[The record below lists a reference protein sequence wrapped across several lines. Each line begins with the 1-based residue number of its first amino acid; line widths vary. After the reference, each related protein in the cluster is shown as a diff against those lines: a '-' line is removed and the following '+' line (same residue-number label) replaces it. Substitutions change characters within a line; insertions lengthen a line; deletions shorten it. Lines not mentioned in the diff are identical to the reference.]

1 MRRFFVLAIEVV
13 FQTAKFVISTEE
25 KSHKAETYST
35 SRSGCDFSSE
45 MTQFDCRLFCK
56 ILYSYSPNEY
66 KIRPKQMENITV
78 IIMLLFGVAFLSLL
92 SKKYNFPVPIVLVL
106 CGVTISIIPGLP
118 VIALNPE
125 VVFIIFL
132 PPLLYHAAWY
142 TSWSEF
148 KQTIRPIT
156 LAAVGLVLFTTVS
169 VAIAVHYLIVDISWP
184 LAFLLGAIVSPP
196 DAVSATAIT
205 KGLGLHPRLI
215 AILEGESLLND
226 ASGLVAYKYALTA
239 ITAGNFVLWQAGLN
253 FFIMSTLGIAIGLVV
268 GYAMSIIHKK
278 FVCDDVIEATL
289 TLLTPFASYLIAE
302 HFECSGV
309 LAVVTTGLFLSARS
323 GTIFTHESRIMTNT
337 IWSVLTNILNG
348 LIFIL
353 IGLQLRQIISGI
365 GDYSGMSLFIWG
377 ASVSLVVI
385 LVRFLWVVPATLV
398 PRFLSKKIRE
408 KEEFD
413 YRNMIIF
420 GWSGMR
426 GVVSMAAALALP
438 LTINND
444 TEVFPLRNLII
455 YLVFCVILSTL
466 VIQGLT
472 LPWVIKKLKIERYS
486 ILAEE
491 YEIRNVIVSETIAHI
506 EDNFSLLN
514 DDLLH
519 NIKSKYEVKFN
530 RLQKTELPANFFG
543 KGNIMGGEIFNDFT
557 KIQIDLLNVERSK
570 LETMHKSGSVNEEI
584 FRKIE
589 KELDLEETRL
599 WMEMYED

>member
-1 MRRFFVLAIEVV
+1 
-13 FQTAKFVISTEE
+13 
-25 KSHKAETYST
+25 
-35 SRSGCDFSSE
+35 
-45 MTQFDCRLFCK
+45 
-56 ILYSYSPNEY
+56 
-66 KIRPKQMENITV
+66 MENITV
-78 IIMLLFGVAFLSLL
+78 IIMLLFGVAFLSLV
-92 SKKYNFPVPIVLVL
+92 SKKYNFPIPIVLVL
-106 CGVTISIIPGLP
+106 CGVVISIVPGLP
-118 VIALNPE
+118 VIALSPE

-142 TSWSEF
+142 TSWSDF

-156 LAAVGLVLFTTVS
+156 LAAVGLVLFTTVA
-169 VAIAVHYLIVDISWP
+169 VAIAAHLLIDDISWP

-196 DAVSATAIT
+196 DAVSATSIT

-215 AILEGESLLND
+215 AILEGESLVND

-253 FFIMSTLGIAIGLVV
+253 FVVMSVAGIAIGLAV
-268 GYAMSIIHKK
+268 GYIMCYIHRR
-278 FVCDDVIEATL
+278 FVCDEVIEATL

-309 LAVVTTGLFLSARS
+309 LAVVATGLYLSARS
-323 GTIFTHESRIMTNT
+323 GTIFTHESRIMAGT

-353 IGLQLRQIISGI
+353 IGLQLRQIIAGI
-365 GDYSGMSLFIWG
+365 GDYSGWSLFVWG
-377 ASVSLVVI
+377 ASISVVVI
-385 LVRFLWVVPATLV
+385 LVRFLWVVPATLL
-398 PRFLSKKIRE
+398 PRMLSKRIRL

-438 LTINND
+438 LMMNKT
-444 TEVFPLRNLII
+444 TEFPLRNLII

-472 LPWVIKKLKIERYS
+472 LPWLIKKLKVQPYS

-491 YEIRNVIVSETIAHI
+491 YEIRNTIVSQTITHI

-543 KGNIMGGEIFNDFT
+543 KGNVLGGEIFNDFT
-557 KIQIDLLNVERSK
+557 KLQIDLLNVERAK
-570 LETMHKSGSVNEEI
+570 LELMHKTGSVHEEI

-599 WMEMYED
+599 WMEMYEE

>member
-1 MRRFFVLAIEVV
+1 
-13 FQTAKFVISTEE
+13 
-25 KSHKAETYST
+25 
-35 SRSGCDFSSE
+35 
-45 MTQFDCRLFCK
+45 
-56 ILYSYSPNEY
+56 
-66 KIRPKQMENITV
+66 MENITV

-92 SKKYNFPVPIVLVL
+92 SKKYNFPIPIVLVL
-106 CGVTISIIPGLP
+106 CGVIISIVPGLP
-118 VIALNPE
+118 VIALNPD

-142 TSWSEF
+142 TSWSDF

-156 LAAVGLVLFTTVS
+156 LAAVGLVLFTT
-169 VAIAVHYLIVDISWP
+169 IAVAFAAHLLIDDISWP

-196 DAVSATAIT
+196 DAVSATSIT
-205 KGLGLHPRLI
+205 KGLGLHPRLT
-215 AILEGESLLND
+215 AILEGESLVND

-253 FFIMSTLGIAIGLVV
+253 FFIMASLGIAIGLLV
-268 GYAMSIIHKK
+268 GYVMSFIHKR
-278 FVCDDVIEATL
+278 FVCDDIIEATL

-323 GTIFTHESRIMTNT
+323 GIIFTHESRIMAGT

-348 LIFIL
+348 LIFVL
-353 IGLQLRQIISGI
+353 IGLQLREIINGI

-377 ASVSLVVI
+377 AAVSMVVI
-385 LVRFLWVVPATLV
+385 LVRFLWVIPATLV
-398 PRFLSKKIRE
+398 PRFLSKRIR

-413 YRNMIIF
+413 YRNMIVF

-438 LTINND
+438 LTINEN
-444 TEVFPLRNLII
+444 EEFPLRNLII

-472 LPWVIKKLKIERYS
+472 LPWIIKKLKLQPYS
-486 ILAEE
+486 IIAEE
-491 YEIRNVIVSETIAHI
+491 YSIRNIIVSETITHI

-543 KGNIMGGEIFNDFT
+543 KGKMMGGEIFNEFT
-557 KIQIDLLNVERSK
+557 KLQIDLLNVERSK
-570 LETMHKSGSVNEEI
+570 LEVMHKSGSVNEEI